1 MSSARVH
8 PTAIVDPSVR
18 LAEDVVVGPYAV
30 LEGAIE
36 LGPRCAVKPH
46 VHMIGPLVMG
56 PENTICSGAVIGER
70 PQHVKFDGAPTGIV
84 IGAGNVFREHIT
96 VHSGT
101 TDAGTRIGDKNYF
114 MAGAHVAHDCTV
126 GDRCIFANGALL
138 GGHCEAHDAAFLSG
152 NCAVHQFCRCGRLS
166 MMSGGATTSKD
177 VPPFFV
183 QEGRNRLVGVNVV
196 GMRRAG
202 LKSVQ
207 IDAIREAYRI
217 LYLQRMVLPAAC
229 EHIKRH
235 LGHVD
240 VVAELLEFIRSSKRG
255 ITSTSGYTEAA

>member
-8 PTAIVDPSVR
+8 PTAIVEPTVR
-18 LAEDVVVGPYAV
+18 LAEDVVVGPYSV

-36 LGPRCAVKPH
+36 LGPGCVVKPL
-46 VHMIGPLVMG
+46 VHMIGPLVVG
-56 PENTICSGAVIGER
+56 PENTICSGAVLGER
-70 PQHVKFDGAPTGIV
+70 PQHLKFDGPPTGIV
-84 IGAGNVFREHIT
+84 IGAGNIFREHVT

-101 TDAGTRIGDKNYF
+101 TDACTRMGDQNF
-114 MAGAHVAHDCTV
+114 LMAGAHVAHDCVV
-126 GDRCIFANGALL
+126 GHRCIFANGALL
-138 GGHCEAHDAAFLSG
+138 GGHCEVGEGAFLSG

-183 QEGRNRLVGVNVV
+183 QEGRNRVVGVNVV

-202 LKSVQ
+202 LRATQ
-207 IDAIREAYRI
+207 IDAVREAYRM
-217 LYLQRMVLPAAC
+217 LYLQRMVVPAAV
-229 EHIKRH
+229 ENIERH

-240 VVAELLEFIRSSKRG
+240 VVAELIEFIRSSKRG
-255 ITSTSGYTEAA
+255 ITYTSGYTEAA